1 MLSVTLL
8 AAIFVC
14 LFVPPLLILAGPLV
28 IALFFVNS
36 TVLFAALGVAVLT
49 VAAYLYKEYR

>member
-8 AAIFVC
+8 AGILVC
-14 LFVPPLLILAGPLV
+14 LAVPPLHIWAGPLV

-36 TVLFAALGVAVLT
+36 TVLFGTLAVSVLT
-49 VAAYLYKEYR
+49 VIAYLYREYR